1 MKGRVEMS
9 EKLKNLN
16 PFALRKLLYNKK
28 FIIPLSIFLAFVL
41 WLVII
46 TQENP
51 IRERSFTNLTLSVNL
66 ENTFAGENS
75 MNIVDDLSSKKV
87 SVVVRGPSYVVSSLR
102 SEDITVYVSAASV
115 DEPGVY
121 TLDVMASRSSTNYE
135 VLSVSPSTVKV
146 EFDYFDTKEFTVKAD
161 AKGAAAVEGLIAEAG
176 IVSGIEGDLLKV
188 TGPRSKVNKIAS
200 VVAVCNVNRVLSATE
215 TFDAEINLLDEKGE
229 KISLQNITLNA
240 ENVKVKVPIS
250 KKKTVPVVADFT
262 NLPSGFD
269 KFSIKYSVDHPK
281 VDVIGNPETVDKIS
295 QITLSAIDI
304 SQLSLSNKEFDVT
317 PKLPEG
323 VRLVD
328 NFETFKVSVNTTGY
342 IEKTVAVTNVKAIN
356 LKAGLKSTQ
365 SQIKFVKICGPR
377 AAVNKIT
384 ADMITA
390 QVDLQDKG
398 EGQHSL
404 NVVMSFKTYKNVWAI
419 GSYNTT
425 VTITKK

>member
-16 PFALRKLLYNKK
+16 PFALKKLLYNKK

-51 IRERSFTNLTLSVNL
+51 IRERSFTNLNLSVNL
-66 ENTFAGENS
+66 ENTFASENG
-75 MNIVDDLSSKKV
+75 MNIVGDLSSQKV

-121 TLDVMASRSSTNYE
+121 TLDIAATRSSTNYE

-161 AKGAAAVEGLIAEAG
+161 AKGATAVEGLIAEAG
-176 IVSGIEGDLLKV
+176 IVSGIEGDVLKV

-200 VVAVCNVNRVLSATE
+200 VVAVCDVNRVLSATE
-215 TFDAEINLLDEKGE
+215 TFDAEINLLDEEGN

-250 KKKTVPVVADFT
+250 KKKTVSVVADFA
-262 NLPSGFD
+262 NLPEDFD
-269 KFSIKYSVDHPK
+269 KYSIKYTVDHAQ
-281 VDVIGNPETVDKIS
+281 VDIIGNPETIDKIS
-295 QITLSAIDI
+295 KITLSAIDV
-304 SQLSLSNKEFDVT
+304 SQISLSNKEFDVT
-317 PKLPEG
+317 PKLPDG

-328 NFETFKVSVNTTGY
+328 NFETFKVSINTTGY

-356 LKAGLKSTQ
+356 LKSGLKSTQ

-384 ADMITA
+384 ADLITA
-390 QVDLQDKG
+390 QVDLTDKG

-404 NVVMSFKTYKNVWAI
+404 NVVFSFKNYKNVWAV

-425 VTITKK
+425 VNISKK

>member
-1 MKGRVEMS
+1 MS
-9 EKLKNLN
+9 DKLKNLN
-16 PFALRKLLYNKK
+16 PFALKKLLYNKR

-66 ENTFAGENS
+66 ENTFASENS
-75 MNIVDDLSSKKV
+75 MNIVGDLSSQKV

-102 SEDITVYVSAASV
+102 SEDVTVYVSAASV

-135 VLSVSPSTVKV
+135 VLSISPSTVKV

-161 AKGAAAVEGLIAEAG
+161 AKGATAVEGLIAEAG
-176 IVSGIEGDLLKV
+176 IVSGIEGDVLKV

-200 VVAVCNVNRVLSATE
+200 VVAVCDVNRVLSATE
-215 TFDAEINLLDEKGE
+215 SFDAEINLLDEEGK
-229 KISLQNITLNA
+229 KISPQNITLNA

-250 KKKTVPVVADFT
+250 KKKTVSVVADFT
-262 NLPSGFD
+262 NFPEGFD
-269 KFSIKYSVDHPK
+269 KYSIKYSVDHPK
-281 VDVIGNPETVDKIS
+281 VDIIGSPEVIDKIS
-295 QITLSAIDI
+295 KITLSAIDV
-304 SQLSLSNKEFDVT
+304 SQISLSNKEFDVT
-317 PKLPEG
+317 PKLPDG

-328 NFETFKVSVNTTGY
+328 NFETFKVSINTTGY

-356 LKAGLKSTQ
+356 LKSGLKSTQ

-404 NVVMSFKTYKNVWAI
+404 NVAFSFKTYKNVWTV
-419 GSYNTT
+419 GTYNTT
-425 VTITKK
+425 VTISKK

>member
-1 MKGRVEMS
+1 MS
-9 EKLKNLN
+9 DKLKNLN
-16 PFALRKLLYNKK
+16 PFALKKLLYNKR

-66 ENTFAGENS
+66 ENTFASENS
-75 MNIVDDLSSKKV
+75 MNIVGDLSSQKV

-102 SEDITVYVSAASV
+102 SEDLTVYVSAASV

-161 AKGAAAVEGLIAEAG
+161 AKGATAVEGLIAEAG
-176 IVSGIEGDLLKV
+176 IVSGIEGDVLKV

-200 VVAVCNVNRVLSATE
+200 VVAVCDVNRVLSETE
-215 TFDAEINLLDEKGE
+215 SFDADINLLDEEGK

-250 KKKTVPVVADFT
+250 KKKTVSVVADFT
-262 NLPSGFD
+262 NFPEGFD
-269 KFSIKYSVDHPK
+269 EYSIKYSIDHPK
-281 VDVIGNPETVDKIS
+281 VDIIGSPEVIDKIS
-295 QITLSAIDI
+295 KITLSAVDV
-304 SQLSLSNKEFDVT
+304 SQISLSNKEFDVT
-317 PKLPEG
+317 PKLPDG

-328 NFETFKVSVNTTGY
+328 NFETFKVSINTTGY

-356 LKAGLKSTQ
+356 LKSGLKSTQ

-404 NVVMSFKTYKNVWAI
+404 NVAFSFKTYKNVWVV
-419 GSYNTT
+419 GTYNTT
-425 VTITKK
+425 VTISKK

>member
-1 MKGRVEMS
+1 MS
-9 EKLKNLN
+9 EKLKKNLN
-16 PFALRKLLYNKK
+16 PFALKKLLYNKK

-51 IRERSFTNLTLSVNL
+51 IRERSFTNLNLSVNL
-66 ENTFAGENS
+66 ENTFASENS
-75 MNIVDDLSSKKV
+75 MNIVGDLSSQKV

-102 SEDITVYVSAASV
+102 SEDISVYVSAASV

-121 TLDVMASRSSTNYE
+121 TLDIMATRSSTNYE

-161 AKGAAAVEGLIAEAG
+161 AKGATAVEGLIAEAG
-176 IVSGIEGDLLKV
+176 IVSGIEGDVLKV
-188 TGPRSKVNKIAS
+188 TGPRSKVNRIAS
-200 VVAVCNVNRVLSATE
+200 VVAVCDVNRVLSETE
-215 TFDAEINLLDEKGE
+215 SFDADINLLDEEGK

-250 KKKTVPVVADFT
+250 KKKTVSVVADFT
-262 NLPSGFD
+262 NLPDGFD
-269 KFSIKYSVDHPK
+269 KYSIKYTVDHAK
-281 VDVIGNPETVDKIS
+281 VDIIGSPETVDKIS
-295 QITLSAIDI
+295 KITLSAIDV
-304 SQLSLSNKEFDVT
+304 SQISLSNKEFDVT
-317 PKLPEG
+317 PKLPDG

-328 NFETFKVSVNTTGY
+328 NFETFKVSINTTGY
-342 IEKTVAVTNVKAIN
+342 IEKTVAVTNVKAAN
-356 LKAGLKSTQ
+356 LKSGLKSTQ

-390 QVDLQDKG
+390 QVDLTDKG

-404 NVVMSFKTYKNVWAI
+404 NVAISFKTYKNVWAV

-425 VTITKK
+425 VTISKK

>member
-1 MKGRVEMS
+1 MKGRVDMS
-9 EKLKNLN
+9 DKLKNLN
-16 PFALRKLLYNKK
+16 PFALKKLLYNKK

-66 ENTFAGENS
+66 ENTFASENS
-75 MNIVDDLSSKKV
+75 MNIVGDLSSQKV

-102 SEDITVYVSAASV
+102 SEDISVYVSAASV

-121 TLDVMASRSSTNYE
+121 TLDVMATRSSTNYE

-161 AKGAAAVEGLIAEAG
+161 AKGATAVEGLIAEAG
-176 IVSGIEGDLLKV
+176 IVSGIEGDVLKV

-200 VVAVCNVNRVLSATE
+200 VVATCDVNRVLSQTE
-215 TFDAEINLLDEKGE
+215 TFDAEINLLDEEGK
-229 KISLQNITLNA
+229 KISLQNITVNA

-250 KKKTVPVVADFT
+250 KKKTVSVVADFA
-262 NLPSGFD
+262 NLPVGFD
-269 KFSIKYSVDHPK
+269 KYSIKYAVDHPK
-281 VDVIGNPETVDKIS
+281 VDIIGNPETIDKIS

-304 SQLSLSNKEFDVT
+304 SQISLSNKEFEVT

-323 VRLVD
+323 VRFVD
-328 NFETFKVSVNTTGY
+328 NYEIFKVTINTTGY
-342 IEKTVAVTNVKAIN
+342 IEKTIAVTNVKAVN
-356 LKAGLKSTQ
+356 LKSGLKSTQ
-365 SQIKFVKICGPR
+365 SQIKIVKICGPR

-390 QVDLQDKG
+390 QVDLTDKG

-404 NVVMSFKTYKNVWAI
+404 NVVMNFKTYKNVWAV

-425 VTITKK
+425 VTISKK